1 MLKLYAV
8 DGDALRVANFPGG
21 AVAPEGPLWFDLLNP
36 TGDER
41 DTVAAAVGAPV
52 PTREEMEEI
61 EVSSRLREEDEVLYL
76 TATVISG
83 ADTTLASSGAVTF
96 MLKDHRLVTIRYEDP
111 KPFNIVSERLS
122 RLPMASLTGET
133 ILITLLDAIID
144 RLADVLERQ
153 GADIESISR
162 GIFHYDGGAKPV
174 GAELDELMR
183 RIGRAGDMTARARES
198 LVSIA
203 RLLLFVI
210 NSPQVRRKHVGRERF
225 KTLHRDV
232 TSLADHATFLANKVS
247 FLLDATL
254 GMINIEQTGIIK
266 IFSVAAVVLLP
277 PTVIASIYGM
287 NFVDMPELHWG
298 FGYPFALGLMVLS
311 AIVPYLWFK
320 RKGWL

>member
-1 MLKLYAV
+1 MLKFYAV
-8 DGDALRVANFPGG
+8 DGETLRVTNFPGG
-21 AVAPEGPLWFDLLNP
+21 SVAPEDPIWFDLLNP
-36 TGDER
+36 TTDER
-41 DTVAAAVGAPV
+41 DTVAAAVGASV

-61 EVSSRLREEDEVLYL
+61 EVSSRLRDDDGVLYL

-83 ADTTLASSGAVTF
+83 ADTHDVSSSAITF
-96 MLKDHRLVTIRYEDP
+96 MLVNHRLVTIRYEDP
-111 KPFNIVSERLS
+111 KPFVVVSERLS
-122 RLPMASLTGET
+122 RLHAASLTGES

-153 GADIESISR
+153 GADIEAISR
-162 GIFHYDGGAKPV
+162 DIFHYDGGGKPE
-174 GAELDELMR
+174 GREFDDLIR
-183 RIGRAGDMTARARES
+183 RIGLAGDMTARVRES

-210 NSPQVRRKHVGRERF
+210 NNPQIRGKHVGRERF

-232 TSLADHATFLANKVS
+232 TSLADHATFLANKTN

-287 NFVDMPELHWG
+287 NFEFMPELDWD
-298 FGYPFALGLMVLS
+298 FGYPFALLLMVIS
-311 AIVPYLWFK
+311 AVLPYLWFK

>member
-1 MLKLYAV
+1 MLKFYCTDRDRLKIA
-8 DGDALRVANFPGG
+8 DFPGG
-21 AVAPEGPLWFDLLNP
+21 SVVPEGPLWFDLLRP
-36 TGDER
+36 SAEER
-41 DTVAAAVGAPV
+41 DAVAATVGAPV

-61 EVSSRLREEDEVLYL
+61 EVSSRLREEDDVLYL

-83 ADTTLASSGAVTF
+83 ADKALASSSAVTF

-111 KPFNIVSERLS
+111 KPFSLVTERLS
-122 RLPMASLTGET
+122 RMPAASLTGEA

-153 GADIESISR
+153 GADIEGISR
-162 GIFHYDGGAKPV
+162 EIFHYDGGDKPA
-174 GAELDELMR
+174 GEELDDLMR
-183 RIGRAGDMTARARES
+183 RIGRVGDMTARARES

-232 TSLADHATFLANKVS
+232 TSLADHATFLANKIS

-287 NFVDMPELHWG
+287 NFTVMPELHWA
-298 FGYPFALGLMVLS
+298 FGYPFALVLMVLS

>member
-1 MLKLYAV
+1 MLKLYAA
-8 DGDALRVANFPGG
+8 GGETLKATNFSGG
-21 AVAPEGPLWFDLLNP
+21 AVAPDGPLWFDLLNP
-36 TGDER
+36 TSDER
-41 DTVAAAVGAPV
+41 DTVVAAVGAAV

-61 EVSSRLREEDEVLYL
+61 EVSSRLREEDGALYL

-83 ADTTLASSGAVTF
+83 ADSPLASSSVVTF
-96 MLKDHRLVTIRYEDP
+96 MLKDHCLVTIRYEDP
-111 KPFNIVSERLS
+111 KPFNVVSERLS
-122 RLPMASLTGET
+122 RVPVASLHGET

-153 GADIESISR
+153 GEEIEDISR
-162 GIFHYDGGAKPV
+162 AIFHYDGGAKPV
-174 GAELDELMR
+174 GDELHDIMR
-183 RIGRAGDMTARARES
+183 RIGRVGDLTARARES
-198 LVSIA
+198 LVSIT

-210 NSPQVRRKHVGRERF
+210 NSPLVRGKHVGRERF

-254 GMINIEQTGIIK
+254 GLINIEQTGIIK

-287 NFVDMPELHWG
+287 NFEVMPELHWDY
-298 FGYPFALGLMVLS
+298 GYPFALALMVCS

-320 RKGWL
+320 RKDWL

>member
-1 MLKLYAV
+1 MLKFYCA
-8 DGDALRVANFPGG
+8 DGDRLRIAEFPGG
-21 AVAPEGPLWFDLLNP
+21 SAAPEGPLWFDLLSP
-36 TGDER
+36 SAEER
-41 DTVAAAVGAPV
+41 DIVAAAVGAPV
-52 PTREEMEEI
+52 PTRAEMEEI
-61 EVSSRLREEDEVLYL
+61 EVSSRLREEEGVLYL
-76 TATVISG
+76 TVTVISG
-83 ADTTLASSGAVTF
+83 ADKALASSSAVTF

-111 KPFNIVSERLS
+111 KPFSAVTERLA
-122 RLPMASLTGET
+122 RMPAAGLTGEA

-153 GADIESISR
+153 GADIEGISR
-162 GIFHYDGGAKPV
+162 EIFHYDGGDKPA
-174 GAELDELMR
+174 GEELNDLMR
-183 RIGRAGDMTARARES
+183 RIGRVGDMTARARES

-232 TSLADHATFLANKVS
+232 TSLADHATFLANKIS

-287 NFVDMPELHWG
+287 NFTVMPELHWA
-298 FGYPFALGLMVLS
+298 FGYPFALVLMVLS